1 MDWHSLPP
9 LTALRAFAALAEAG
23 SASAAGA
30 RLNVSHAAISQQVKA
45 LESHIGLALVDRSGR
60 ALALTA
66 EGEALAVSLADG
78 FGVIAQTVA
87 QLTGADAERPLQVS
101 TTPQFAAN
109 WLMPRLRDFQTRHP
123 GIDLMVNPSP
133 VRADPTPGGIDLGV
147 RFGKGVWSGLDAE
160 LLVPTDIVVVAAPS
174 LVGDRVFERA
184 SDLLE
189 FPWLDELEALQ
200 AQDWLY
206 SAGVTEGRA
215 KSVTMLPG
223 NLMLE
228 GARDGQGIA
237 VLTAKWVERDVAAG
251 TLRILFRDKGDTG
264 YFIVTRPGVMRPPAR
279 TFVRWLRRHRDDGAL
294 EIGHDV
300 GLHG

>member
-1 MDWHSLPP
+1 MDWQSLPP
-9 LTALRAFAALAEAG
+9 LTALRAFAALAETG

-45 LESHIGLALVDRSGR
+45 LEAHMGLSLVDRSGR
-60 ALALTA
+60 ALSLTT
-66 EGEALAVSLADG
+66 EGEMLAVSLAEG
-78 FGVIAQTVA
+78 FGAIALCVA
-87 QLTGADAERPLQVS
+87 QLTGADAERPLQIS

-109 WLMPRLRDFQTRHP
+109 WLMPRLRDFQTFHP

-133 VRADPTPGGIDLGV
+133 VRADPTPGGIDLAV
-147 RFGKGVWSGLDAE
+147 RFGAGSWPGLEAE

-174 LVGDRVFERA
+174 LVGDRVFEQA

-237 VLTAKWVERDVAAG
+237 VLTAKWVERDVAEG
-251 TLRILFRDKGDTG
+251 RLRILFRDKGETG
-264 YFIVTRPGVMRPPAR
+264 YYIVTRADVLRPPAR
-279 TFVRWLRRHRDDGAL
+279 TFVRWLRRHREDGVVP
-294 EIGHDV
+294 E
-300 GLHG
+300 